1 MFDVA
6 LFYGGVEYTDRKS
19 YLELGA
25 LMHEK
30 GRDVSQPLEGLL
42 LAHNG
47 CQQEGHCSST
57 AIACESSDDLTLIV
71 DMLAKLRDWMA
82 SITAS
87 SKTCIHTA

>member
-57 AIACESSDDLTLIV
+57 AIAYESSDD
-71 DMLAKLRDWMA
+71 RDSDCLHA
-82 SITAS
+82 CEAPRLDG
-87 SKTCIHTA
+87 IHNSFK